1 MRYNRTFTELESKA
15 VKWWPNELEATV
27 AEASSLPKLIETQ
40 EKFISILILSGERPE
55 QVFEVLAAS
64 AMPANLF
71 LKHLVILADY
81 GGELIKRLGRE
92 FNTIF
97 LPESRGSRP
106 VMHFMF
112 RGEEQVYTFS
122 TLPVKGL
129 GNPKLEIDGKKLI
142 KPLTLSP
149 LCRDMIMILMYAAT
163 SDKAH
168 LAALEKCEIGILL
181 GDEAA
186 LTKYVRE
193 RYLNVSR
200 ITTGANTNSLGQI
213 AQTYVF
219 NILRDLLPEEFHI
232 LRNGSITLRGYK
244 KENGMPFDIVVER
257 EGKKIGIEVSFQV
270 TTNSVIERKSGQAA
284 ARQNLMHRNGHF
296 IAYVMDGAGNFQR
309 SSAVGTICRHSDS
322 TVAYSKTELG
332 VLAQFILEKL
342 HG

>member
-15 VKWWPNELEATV
+15 VKWWPKELEATV

-122 TLPVKGL
+122 TLPV
-129 GNPKLEIDGKKLI
+129 
-142 KPLTLSP
+142 PLP
-149 LCRDMIMILMYAAT
+149 
-163 SDKAH
+163 
-168 LAALEKCEIGILL
+168 
-181 GDEAA
+181 
-186 LTKYVRE
+186 
-193 RYLNVSR
+193 
-200 ITTGANTNSLGQI
+200 
-213 AQTYVF
+213 
-219 NILRDLLPEEFHI
+219 
-232 LRNGSITLRGYK
+232 
-244 KENGMPFDIVVER
+244 
-257 EGKKIGIEVSFQV
+257 
-270 TTNSVIERKSGQAA
+270 
-284 ARQNLMHRNGHF
+284 QNLWVKTGI
-296 IAYVMDGAGNFQR
+296 IALRSGARF
-309 SSAVGTICRHSDS
+309 
-322 TVAYSKTELG
+322 
-332 VLAQFILEKL
+332 LEVV
-342 HG
+342 HNRPIREWV